1 MIGHLDTVLPAVRR
15 RAGSMIGSQGTGALD
30 MKGGFA
36 ALVGALG
43 LLRRRGSSLPADLMV
58 VAVPDEE
65 IGGPISEA
73 AVRRWGEGARAVLV
87 LEPGLPVERR

>member
-1 MIGHLDTVLPAVRR
+1 M
-15 RAGSMIGSQGTGALD
+15 
-30 MKGGFA
+30 
-36 ALVGALG
+36 
-43 LLRRRGSSLPADLMV
+43 

-87 LEPGLPVERR
+87 LEPGLPATDGETMVTGRRGLSVWRLEARGRAAHSGLAFAEGRSALAAAAQWAA